1 MKCSYL
7 LIVSV
12 LFLAWC
18 PPGLYAAEQ
27 NRGPEFINLKMGNMD
42 LQFRHWQHQTSAQND
57 CFNCHKTKIGQID
70 DWGEA
75 SAHKICIPCHDLEN
89 KGPVL
94 CRECHNK

>member
-1 MKCSYL
+1 MMRSNL

-12 LFLAWC
+12 LSLVWISPDAH
-18 PPGLYAAEQ
+18 AAQ
-27 NRGPEFINLKMGNMD
+27 ADRGPEVINLRMGNMD
-42 LQFRHWQHQTSAQND
+42 LKFQHWQHQTSVRND
-57 CFNCHKTKIGQID
+57 CFNCHKTRIGQID
-70 DWGEA
+70 NWGEE